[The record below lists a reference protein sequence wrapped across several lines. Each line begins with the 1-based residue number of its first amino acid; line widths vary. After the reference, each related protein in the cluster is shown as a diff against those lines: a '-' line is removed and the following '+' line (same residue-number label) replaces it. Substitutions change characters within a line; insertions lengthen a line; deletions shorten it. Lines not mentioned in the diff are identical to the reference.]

1 MVSTIN
7 DDPFSLE
14 AMYQPYDF
22 FARLRDWEPVHYN
35 EQYEVWMVT
44 RTLETLPVNLS

>member
-35 EQYEVWMVT
+35 ELFKTDPAGNT
-44 RTLETLPVNLS
+44 RCGWSPR